1 MKSNNSYKA
10 SMKRVEYLEKLK
22 AGRTL
27 CLVRDETIEALVRKS
42 FSLMML
48 QVKCL

>member
-10 SMKRVEYLEKLK
+10 PMKRVKYLEILK

-27 CLVRDETIEALVRKS
+27 CLVRDETLETLVRK
-42 FSLMML
+42 
-48 QVKCL
+48 